1 MIQTLYDKFKHWSAS
16 GAVYI
21 ISDTHFCDED
31 CPLMDKKW
39 ISPDEQV
46 KIINQ
51 KVSNKDT
58 LIHLGDVGDVR
69 YISKIRGYKVLI
81 KGNHDSGSKKY
92 HEYFDEVYEG
102 PLFIAEKI
110 LLSHERI
117 EGLDFCF
124 NIHGHDHTPGH
135 TGDEMH
141 LNVAANNCNYTPINL
156 GEFIKSGRLKHI
168 ISLHRQT
175 IQKATL
181 NPVHKPQ
188 NNTLK
193 FLKNFCNENMSKTIV
208 IFFLFIEIMWFFW
221 LMFIQL

>member
-46 KIINQ
+46 KRINQ
-51 KVSNKDT
+51 KVSKKDT
-58 LIHLGDVGDVR
+58 LIHLGDVGDVQ
-69 YISKIRGYKVLI
+69 YISRIRGYKVLI
-81 KGNHDSGSKKY
+81 KGNHDSGSEKY
-92 HEYFDEVYEG
+92 RQYFNEVYEG

-135 TGDEMH
+135 TGDDFH
-141 LNVAANNCNYTPINL
+141 LNVAANNCNYTPVNL
-156 GEFIKSGRLKHI
+156 GEFIKNGGIKNI

-175 IQKATL
+175 IHNATL
-181 NPVHKPQ
+181 NPVHK
-188 NNTLK
+188 TIK
-193 FLKNFCNENMSKTIV
+193 KTKKQFNISFYDKIKIV
-208 IFFLFIEIMWFFW
+208 VCLVFFLEVLCFFW
-221 LMFIQL
+221 LLFIQL